1 MLLAQNPKKVQF
13 RETALFL
20 MSICIQLMCT
30 AKYVLVKS
38 CILILWECKIVKMK
52 ILSYSP
58 FRGPVVQRQKN
69 PPNSSGQNG
78 MCVLAAISQR
88 ATDQIFILMI
98 LHSLR
103 ITIQLHDLTNI
114 WPTVYFHNHSEN
126 QRNLNF
132 VCIFKLLCVASQS

>member
-1 MLLAQNPKKVQF
+1 
-13 RETALFL
+13 
-20 MSICIQLMCT
+20 MCT

-78 MCVLAAISQR
+78 MCVLAAIL
-88 ATDQIFILMI
+88 DILFDEI
-98 LHSLR
+98 S
-103 ITIQLHDLTNI
+103 T
-114 WPTVYFHNHSEN
+114 
-126 QRNLNF
+126 
-132 VCIFKLLCVASQS
+132 